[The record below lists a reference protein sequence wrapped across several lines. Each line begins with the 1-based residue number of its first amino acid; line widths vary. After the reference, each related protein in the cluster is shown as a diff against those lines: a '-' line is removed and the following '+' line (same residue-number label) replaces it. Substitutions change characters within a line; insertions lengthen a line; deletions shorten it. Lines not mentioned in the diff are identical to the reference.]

1 MSHKLLTGS
10 FHPDLETAL
19 RDSVHTFRALHP
31 PLTPL
36 PILVPS
42 NLLKVY
48 LRRRLVELN
57 LPHIAL
63 EFLTLQQLIARLASA
78 PPQPKTKNPKPSALP
93 PFADELLADAVIE
106 KHITR
111 ESYFERI
118 RHAAGF
124 RASLLESFRD
134 LKEAGIA
141 PDQLTQLTRRSPKLS
156 TPKFRELAALY
167 HAYTDALAAA
177 NVEDDA
183 EKLAR
188 AAASPADPFPDRT
201 DVFLYGFYDFNY
213 LQRRLIARIAA
224 RHPLTVFFPYHP
236 SESAD
241 QLHIGGAYLYAEP
254 TLRWFESLLD
264 TEAEPF
270 FAEENPLPETLLEFR
285 ARLFNQSRTPL
296 PNASEKN
303 LLILSAPHEPAES
316 RELLRESLA
325 ACAPKHAPNA
335 PRSTLH
341 EIAILPRQSQ
351 PYASL
356 IADTAAARAIPVHN
370 AAGAPLIQNIAAR
383 AYLALLDTARTN
395 LGRAAAMEFA
405 TLAPLDPTK
414 FLPADL
420 LAGFNPAEWDRLSA
434 ALGIVRFTDVESNS
448 NRLTAHLNK
457 LNWRKTQTDPDD
469 PDATQTD
476 LDREIQTTRALG
488 IFVRTISQK
497 LRSIFPAASE
507 PKTQNLKPSAP
518 SWSHLLKTSLAAF
531 TFFVKS
537 EDLDKISAAL
547 APLAELD
554 AFQPTVTLDT
564 FIRYARKSLESES
577 IRETQFEDG
586 GIFIGGVM
594 AARGLTWRT
603 VILPGLVEKTFPRV
617 VREDPILLDADRIEI
632 NSLLP
637 DDSYA
642 ARQSVRASERGER
655 LADAATL
662 HAPRSMPL
670 RLDLKLRGLD
680 EERLL
685 FQLACESAR
694 EKLILTFPRLEPATG
709 RPRVPSMLVLQAVE
723 AITGKSLALKNLSD
737 CALFREIRLNQISR
751 GSGVPPRIVGAASP
765 PRLLA
770 SRSDA
775 SAIALDATELHLAQ
789 FQSLRAQRIT
799 RIAPLLRVI
808 SPTLEHGLRAHRA
821 RWGEHT
827 ATIYDGIFADKSAL
841 DAIAKLLAPDAR
853 HFSPTAFEKFAW
865 CPRCYFEEK
874 ILGIADL
881 DEPEDTVMLPPL
893 ELGSLVHKILQRV
906 VADWMR
912 EKLCP
917 LDPALD
923 REHWQRLEKIA
934 AEEFAKAERNGFTGI
949 PLLWEI
955 QRARILA
962 VLRDFLDDEYEQQA
976 EGLLPRAVEWSF
988 GEFRDFDEE
997 SANAI
1002 SVKLPSGETL
1012 TFHGK
1017 VDRVDEHAE
1026 KHWRVVTDYKTGKPP
1041 KITDKKFTSS
1051 PLNGGQLLQIPIYA
1065 LAARTD
1071 SAPVTRGEHIYLFA
1085 EREEEQRL
1093 VWNTEML
1100 KAAHDELPKLLATL
1114 HELMSRGVFFQQG
1127 DCKRCGGSALSQ
1139 GAVQW
1144 LYDLKHEHNPVKK
1157 REETTR

>member
-1 MSHKLLTGS
+1 MSLSSPPSHKLLTGS

-19 RDSVHTFRALHP
+19 RDSIRTFRALHP

-63 EFLTLQQLIARLASA
+63 EFLTLQQLISLLASA
-78 PPQPKTKNPKPSALP
+78 SPQPKTNPPKPFPSALP
-93 PFADELLADAVIE
+93 PFADELIADVVIE
-106 KHITR
+106 KNITR
-111 ESYFERI
+111 DSYFDRI
-118 RHAAGF
+118 RHATGF

-134 LKEAGIA
+134 LKEAGIT
-141 PDQLTQLTRRSPKLS
+141 PDKFSQLIRHSKKLNS
-156 TPKFRELAALY
+156 PKFRELAALY
-167 HAYTDALAAA
+167 HAYTDALTTA

-183 EKLAR
+183 DKLAR
-188 AAASPADPFPDRT
+188 AAASTADPFPDRA

-241 QLHIGGAYLYAEP
+241 PLYVGGAYLYAEP
-254 TLRWFESLLD
+254 TLRWFESLLN
-264 TEAEPF
+264 TEADAF
-270 FAEENPLPETLLEFR
+270 FADENPLPETLAEFR
-285 ARLFNQSRTPL
+285 TRLFNQSRTPL
-296 PNASEKN
+296 PNASPEN

-325 ACAPKHAPNA
+325 VCSTA

-351 PYASL
+351 PYAAL
-356 IADTAAARAIPVHN
+356 LEDTARARAIPVHN
-370 AAGAPLIQNIAAR
+370 AAGAPLIQTIAAR
-383 AYLALLDTARTN
+383 AYLALLETARTN
-395 LGRAAAMEFA
+395 FGRAAAMEFA

-414 FLPADL
+414 FLPPEL

-434 ALGIVRFTDVESNS
+434 ALGIIRFTDAESNS
-448 NRLTAHLNK
+448 NRLTAHLSK

-469 PDATQTD
+469 PDAIQTD
-476 LDREIQTTRALG
+476 LDREILATRALG
-488 IFVRTISQK
+488 IFVRALSQK
-497 LRSIFPAASE
+497 LRPILSLVAQASL
-507 PKTQNLKPSAP
+507 PVSFK
-518 SWSHLLKTSLAAF
+518 WSDILKTSLTAF

-537 EDLDKISAAL
+537 DDLETISAAL

-554 AFQPTVTLDT
+554 AFQPAVTLDT

-617 VREDPILLDADRIEI
+617 VREDPILLDADRAEI

-637 DDSYA
+637 DDTLG
-642 ARQSVRASERGER
+642 ARKSVGASERGER

-662 HAPRSMPL
+662 HAPRSTLL

-694 EKLILTFPRLEPATG
+694 EKLILTFPRLEPSTG

-723 AITGKSLALKNLSD
+723 AITGKSLALKNLGD
-737 CALFREIRLNQISR
+737 CPLFREIRLNQLTR
-751 GSGVPPRIVGAASP
+751 GSGVPPRF
-765 PRLLA
+765 LA
-770 SRSDA
+770 PQPDSST
-775 SAIALDATELHLAQ
+775 IALDATELHLAQ
-789 FQSLRAQRIT
+789 FQTLRAQRIA
-799 RIAPLLRVI
+799 RIAPLLRAI

-827 ATIYDGIFADKSAL
+827 ATIYDGVFADKSAL
-841 DAIAKLLAPDAR
+841 DAIAKLLAPDTR
-853 HFSPTAFEKFAW
+853 QFSPTAFEKFAW
-865 CPRCYFEEK
+865 CPRCFFEEK

-881 DEPEDTVMLPPL
+881 DEPEETVMLPPL

-912 EKLCP
+912 DKLCP
-917 LDPALD
+917 LDPARD
-923 REHWQRLEKIA
+923 RDHWQRLEQIA

-962 VLRDFLDDEYEQQA
+962 VLRDFLDDEYARQA
-976 EGLLPRAVEWSF
+976 DGLLPRAVEWSF
-988 GEFRDFDEE
+988 GMFHDFDEE
-997 SANAI
+997 SAAPI
-1002 SVKLPSGETL
+1002 SVTLPNGSAL

-1026 KHWRVVTDYKTGKPP
+1026 KHWRVVTDYKTGKPL
-1041 KITDKKFTSS
+1041 KISDKKFTSS

-1065 LAARTD
+1065 LAAQTTD
-1071 SAPVTRGEHIYLFA
+1071 TPVTRGEQIYLFA
-1085 EREEEQRL
+1085 EKKEEQRL
-1093 VWNTEML
+1093 IWNEQML

-1114 HELMSRGVFFQQG
+1114 HELMACGVFFQQG

-1139 GAVQW
+1139 GAVEW
-1144 LYDLKHEHNPVKK
+1144 LYDLKHEHDPIKQWEV
-1157 REETTR
+1157 TTRKL